1 MNNDGWLGLAATPQL
16 QAVRTY
22 YDGTGFE
29 YRLLWSGQRDR
40 ALHFGYYDA
49 TVKSHTSS
57 LLKLNEIVAAYA
69 HLTIMDQVLDAGCGL
84 GGSSL
89 WLAQT
94 IGCCVTGITIVPAQI
109 TQAQKY
115 AKTYGVMD
123 KTHFQLEDFAHT
135 SFPAGAFDVVW
146 AVESVVHAESKA
158 AFLREAFR
166 LLRPGGRLIMA
177 EYTLRE
183 QPPLSQPERQAI
195 QPWLDGWAMP
205 NLLTVGHYQSLM
217 QACGFAPVTVND
229 VTSHVLPSLT
239 RLGYFCT
246 LFAPWLIK
254 IGIGFGVVNRH
265 TLANRVATAIAVGA
279 FQQGLCRYSIFLA
292 HKR

>member
-1 MNNDGWLGLAATPQL
+1 MNSDGLLQLAANKHL

-29 YRLLWSGQRDR
+29 YRLLWSGRRDR

-49 TVKSHTSS
+49 TVKSHTTA
-57 LLKLNEIVAAYA
+57 LLKLNEIVATYA
-69 HLTIMDQVLDAGCGL
+69 HLTPTDQVLDAGCGL

-89 WLAQT
+89 WLART

-115 AKTYGVMD
+115 AKIYGVTD
-123 KTHFQLEDFAHT
+123 KTHFKLEDFAHT
-135 SFPAGAFDVVW
+135 SFTDEAFDVVW

-158 AFLREAFR
+158 AFLREAAR
-166 LLRPGGRLIMA
+166 LLKPGGRLIMA

-183 QPPLSQPERQAI
+183 QPPLSPPEKQAI

-205 NLLTVGHYQSLM
+205 SLLTVGDYKSLM
-217 QACGFAPVTVND
+217 QDCGFEPVTVYD
-229 VTSHVLPSLT
+229 VTRHVLPSLN
-239 RLGYFCT
+239 RLGRFCA
-246 LFAPWLIK
+246 LFAPWLVK
-254 IGIGFGVVNRH
+254 VGMVFGVVNRH
-265 TLANRVATAIAVGA
+265 TLANRVATETAVGA
-279 FQQGLCRYSIFLA
+279 FQQGLCRYSILLA
-292 HKR
+292 KKR